1 MNIAYVRV
9 STELQNEQRQ
19 IDTLEKYNIDK
30 WFIEKISAKDTNRP
44 KLKEML
50 EFITEAD
57 TLYVSSLDRLAR
69 NTMDLLNLLDS
80 LDERKII
87 FISDKENIDTSSPT
101 GRLLT
106 TLLAAIYEFERSNML
121 ERQREG
127 IALAK
132 KKGKYKGR
140 SKIQIEDL
148 KDFDK
153 NYQLYMNREITK
165 TKMAENLDISRPT
178 LNRLLKIKMEN

>member
-19 IDTLEKYNIDK
+19 IDILKKYNIDK

-50 EFITEAD
+50 EFIREGD

-80 LDERKII
+80 LNERKII

-127 IALAK
+127 IAIAK

-148 KDFDK
+148 KDFEK
-153 NYQLYMNREITK
+153 NYQLYMDRKLTK
-165 TKMAENLDISRPT
+165 TKMAENLGISRPT

>member
-50 EFITEAD
+50 EFIREGD